1 MDGEVRIYT
10 PDEMMMLG
18 MKCLVDNFGLINA
31 EQFVNSV
38 RAACPDYTLWR
49 RQMFDDMSVDEVF
62 KMVDED
68 VDNPFERGSTSSD
81 TDSLGALRFSRLSD
95 CRLRLREGEVR
106 EFFEFEAGIPPLSCR
121 TRLLIMKDIRR
132 SNVLGAPG

>member
-1 MDGEVRIYT
+1 MDGEARVYT

-31 EQFVNSV
+31 EQFVNSI

-49 RQMFDDMSVDEVF
+49 RQAFDDMSVDDIF

-68 VDNPFERGSTSSD
+68 VDNPFERG
-81 TDSLGALRFSRLSD
+81 R
-95 CRLRLREGEVR
+95 
-106 EFFEFEAGIPPLSCR
+106 
-121 TRLLIMKDIRR
+121 RLLNYYQGVCSFCSQGRR
-132 SNVLGAPG
+132 SLVVRSAGGLCF